1 MSAYFRMR
9 IEYEDSD
16 TIVFKDIYAGEYP
29 HFLEAY
35 PDIAR
40 SKGLKVKKISVEKQF
55 DEEDL
60 LW

>member
-1 MSAYFRMR
+1 MR